1 MSESLRARDDEAA
14 LVFDD
19 KVREPEA
26 AQKLRVDRQEVAK
39 IPRIKKKKKL
49 SAKMFGDDAAPYV
62 APPAPPPPPAAP
74 AAPAAS
80 DDGDGDGAA
89 PREDEAVEYDELEV
103 ARMNSRLKGVE
114 FEDDGDMWKVLK
126 VSFDAEHEE
135 MVCFYYDAGFGD
147 DGTLVDCEYSGVDQV
162 LEWISVHQKSH
173 KRR

>member
-74 AAPAAS
+74 AAS
-80 DDGDGDGAA
+80 DDGAGDGAA

-103 ARMNSRLKGVE
+103 ARMNSRLKGVV
-114 FEDDGDMWKVLK
+114 FADDTGDMWKVLM
-126 VSFDAEHEE
+126 VNFDAEHEE